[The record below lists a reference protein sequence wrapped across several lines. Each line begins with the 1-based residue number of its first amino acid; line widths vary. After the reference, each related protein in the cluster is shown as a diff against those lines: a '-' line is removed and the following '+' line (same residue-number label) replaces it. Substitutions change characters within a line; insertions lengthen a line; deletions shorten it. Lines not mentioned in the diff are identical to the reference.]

1 MLLMTLGLR
10 RNLRL
15 LDSMSIWSAV
25 ENCGEKDVA
34 IEMKKDFKMIV
45 EDTKTNNIGALILF
59 GIFDSLSSNS

>member
-15 LDSMSIWSAV
+15 LDSMSIWSAI

>member
-1 MLLMTLGLR
+1 MLLMTLGLK

-15 LDSMSIWSAV
+15 LDSMSIWSAI